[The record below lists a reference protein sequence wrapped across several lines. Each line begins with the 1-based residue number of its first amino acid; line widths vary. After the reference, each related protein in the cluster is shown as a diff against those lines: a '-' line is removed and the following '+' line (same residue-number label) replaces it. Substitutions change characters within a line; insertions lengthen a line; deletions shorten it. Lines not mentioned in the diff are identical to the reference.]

1 MQSNLRRLLYKA
13 GIIIFALFGSC
24 RLTAQ
29 HFNPYTTIAAI
40 PVPPG
45 YHRIPAEPA
54 SFAAWLRNIPLKKD
68 RTVYLFDGRPKRNQ
82 EAQFAVLNISVGKQ
96 DLQQCAD
103 AVMRLRSEYL
113 YSLHSYSSIDFY
125 TEQGTRLNF
134 GQWLQARG
142 SGPTSFSNYLTT
154 VFTYCSTRTLEK
166 QLVPVTNYRTISG
179 GDVLI
184 RGGSPGHAMLVA
196 DIAEDVKGN
205 RIYILAQSYMPAQ
218 DIHIVNNPMDAAI
231 SPWYRSEAPGPY
243 IETPEWTFKTNEL
256 RRWPTL
262 AGKR

>member
-1 MQSNLRRLLYKA
+1 MQANLRRLLYKA
-13 GIIIFALFGSC
+13 GIIIFALSGSC
-24 RLTAQ
+24 HLTAQ
-29 HFNPYTTIAAI
+29 QSNPYATIAAI

-82 EAQFAVLNISVGKQ
+82 DAQFAVLNVSVGKQ

-103 AVMRLRSEYL
+103 AVMRLRAEYL
-113 YSLHSYSSIDFY
+113 YSLHSYSNIDFY
-125 TEQGTRLNF
+125 TEQGARLNF
-134 GQWLQARG
+134 GQWVKMRG
-142 SGPTSFSNYLTT
+142 LNSFSSYLTT

-166 QLVPVTNYRTISG
+166 QLLPVTNYRTISG

-196 DIAEDVKGN
+196 DMAEDPGGK
-205 RIYILAQSYMPAQ
+205 RIYLLAQSYMPAQ
-218 DIHIVNNPMDAAI
+218 DIHIVKNPEDAAI
-231 SPWYRSEAPGPY
+231 SPWYRAEGSGIY
-243 IETPEWTFKTNEL
+243 IQTPEWTFKINEL
-256 RRWPTL
+256 RRWSAPG
-262 AGKR
+262 GKQ